1 MSPTADGRNA
11 NSIHSGYS
19 IGVRLL
25 SYLSAIWCGSV
36 LLVLPM
42 LWITGFSSLIATLY
56 PHLNSTHRFPTLAGA
71 LIVVCVGA
79 ICDFALGVA
88 FGRFLLRAMP
98 SQPLDRTKGRP
109 LIIIALSVCAPLI
122 GMFILVMFLI
132 LIGPDFANL
141 RDLDEDSRFAGLA
154 GGIFFIILW
163 VIGAVGPLILRHGR
177 PRAFLHRPFV
187 LFLRRFSTFSDRTLV
202 ALILRQAKAGVPVV
216 FLTPT
221 RSRPKDWN
229 PFLVG
234 FAGLKLRHPLRS
246 VPMVL
251 RARDDNWQ
259 RAADELILRAQTI
272 LVDASGES
280 AALQAEAEMIE
291 KAERWSDTVHLR
303 YSAPTSGTDR
313 ELVGAFENA
322 RCIEYSKS
330 WRRALPR
337 LAVSLPIVL
346 FVAFF
351 PTLFVAFFA
360 MELLFVSVKWFLL
373 VIGLVLVV
381 VALIS
386 YTIFWGPAVNREAK
400 IELRRVLKAEH
411 PTLLRAQQSGG
422 GRE

>member
-1 MSPTADGRNA
+1 
-11 NSIHSGYS
+11 
-19 IGVRLL
+19 
-25 SYLSAIWCGSV
+25 
-36 LLVLPM
+36 
-42 LWITGFSSLIATLY
+42 
-56 PHLNSTHRFPTLAGA
+56 
-71 LIVVCVGA
+71 
-79 ICDFALGVA
+79 
-88 FGRFLLRAMP
+88 
-98 SQPLDRTKGRP
+98 
-109 LIIIALSVCAPLI
+109 
-122 GMFILVMFLI
+122 
-132 LIGPDFANL
+132 
-141 RDLDEDSRFAGLA
+141 
-154 GGIFFIILW
+154 
-163 VIGAVGPLILRHGR
+163 
-177 PRAFLHRPFV
+177 
-187 LFLRRFSTFSDRTLV
+187 
-202 ALILRQAKAGVPVV
+202 
-216 FLTPT
+216 
-221 RSRPKDWN
+221 
-229 PFLVG
+229 
-234 FAGLKLRHPLRS
+234 
-246 VPMVL
+246 
-251 RARDDNWQ
+251 
-259 RAADELILRAQTI
+259 LILRAQTI

-400 IELRRVLKAEH
+400 IELRRVLQAEH